1 MSSSWMSHRAGK
13 LVSSLHTARP
23 RVSPLADFDTWDPE
37 YTLAEFFLWKNFGS
51 RSILALVIYTAIW
64 YLRGSIYSMWQWG
77 KMTRTEKNMN
87 MSSHGHYF
95 QVWKWK
101 VLMFSREHAS
111 FHYLLTNIRVDGT
124 SSLLEG
130 WTRNTSAPSAF
141 SARGNHTRLVVA
153 TGRLNFAPSKLQR
166 ISTLICLFSDFV
178 TRAS

>member
-1 MSSSWMSHRAGK
+1 M
-13 LVSSLHTARP
+13 
-23 RVSPLADFDTWDPE
+23 
-37 YTLAEFFLWKNFGS
+37 
-51 RSILALVIYTAIW
+51 IYTAIW
-64 YLRGSIYSMWQWG
+64 YLGGSICSMWQWG
-77 KMTRTEKNMN
+77 KVIRTEKNMN
-87 MSSHGHYF
+87 MSSQGHYF

-101 VLMFSREHAS
+101 DLMFSREHAS

-166 ISTLICLFSDFV
+166 ISTLICLFFFRFCHSCIITWLEEGKTCPGDNSTLGEV
-178 TRAS
+178 GQSWQN